1 MPNSTACRIGG
12 DALCIILDGGGMLS
26 AEPVMKLATRTFAE
40 SGIGRSLSSGI
51 AFATPDLTFPEDLL
65 RDADKGQYEAK
76 RRRKGLPPIGK
87 LPEIGSRRR
96 TRREP

>member
-12 DALCIILDGGGMLS
+12 DEFCIILDGGGMLS

-51 AFATPDLTFPEDLL
+51 AFATPDLALPGDLL
-65 RDADKGQYEAK
+65 RVADEAQYEAK
-76 RRRKGLPPIGK
+76 RRRKGLPPIGN
-87 LPEIGSRRR
+87 LPEIDSRRR